1 MGDKYYIDIIFKHMI
16 DSGRLAGPRL
26 LATGTGIKGSHGSGY
41 IGNPHCGADEIRRT
55 CRQNLKKGAD
65 LLKLFITPG
74 VPDPE
79 ADFVPSYLTRRE
91 IEAAV
96 EEGAMAGIPVAAHCI
111 GGGTRY

>member
-1 MGDKYYIDIIFKHMI
+1 MSDKYYIDIIFKHMI

-26 LATGTGIKGSHGSGY
+26 LATGTGIKGSRGSGY

-96 EEGAMAGIPVAAHCI
+96 EEGAMAGVPVAAHCI